1 MHYPSCHALRVR
13 GRYADQGILNI
24 YKDTVLA
31 EEQIKA
37 DNDFFARRYNIDVWK
52 SSQHPGGATRELLK
66 RVVQENY
73 IHNLFRTHKWDIV
86 NGWKVP
92 YFQVTITNKFQILII
107 CDE

>member
-37 DNDFFARRYNIDVWK
+37 HNDFFARRYNIDV
-52 SSQHPGGATRELLK
+52 
-66 RVVQENY
+66 
-73 IHNLFRTHKWDIV
+73 
-86 NGWKVP
+86 
-92 YFQVTITNKFQILII
+92 
-107 CDE
+107 